1 MKIKDLF
8 KILALS
14 IIIVIMLN
22 IDTCSAKRARE
33 KTNRQAKDYS
43 KLIDAFPQLQNSS
56 TPMCIKEM
64 QKMFMELSQPDK

>member
-22 IDTCSAKRARE
+22 VDSCSAKRARE
-33 KTNRQAKDYS
+33 KTNR
-43 KLIDAFPQLQNSS
+43 
-56 TPMCIKEM
+56 
-64 QKMFMELSQPDK
+64 